1 MSLPA
6 NQEAGRSGN
15 GSVDLIIRNGT
26 IICMDA
32 DHTRIENGSV
42 AVAGDTIAAIG
53 PVSAFDSR
61 KAKRVIDAHGGL
73 ILPGLIN
80 THTHAAMALFRGL
93 ADDLPLMT
101 WLNDHIFPAEAKLTE
116 EMVRQGTRLACAE
129 MIRSGTT
136 CFCDMYLYEDAVAEA
151 ASECGMRAVV
161 GEVLYDF
168 PSPNYGPIDKGFEYT
183 ARMMARWAGDPLIR
197 IAVEPHSPYLC
208 QPSLLERA
216 ARLAGENG
224 ALLVIHVAE
233 TENEAVQIKEK
244 YGATPVGHLGN
255 LNLLGPNLVACH
267 GVVLSPGDIDLL
279 ARFDVKVSHNAES
292 NMKLASGIAPIPD
305 LLSAGVC
312 VGLGTDGCASNNNLD
327 LFAEMDMA
335 AKLHKVKRL
344 DPTVLDAATTLQ
356 MATSNAARVLGME
369 RIIGSIEPGKR
380 ADLIVVDTAKPHLTP
395 MYEPVSH
402 LVYAARG
409 DDVRHSVINGKV
421 VMEDRELERIDM
433 DKVLADAGQLALL
446 IAS

>member
-1 MSLPA
+1 MPSDA
-6 NQEAGRSGN
+6 VREKSA
-15 GSVDLIIRNGT
+15 VDLLVRNGT
-26 IICMDA
+26 LLCMDRGG
-32 DHTRIENGSV
+32 TRIEGGSV
-42 AVAGDTIAAIG
+42 AIAGEAIVAVGPDGD
-53 PVSAFDSR
+53 FDPHD
-61 KAKRVIDAHGGL
+61 AKQVIDAQGGL

-93 ADDLPLMT
+93 ADDLPLMS

-151 ASECGMRAVV
+151 ARECGMRAVV

-168 PSPNYGPIDKGFEYT
+168 PSPNYGAIEKGFEYT
-183 ARMMARWAGDPLIR
+183 ARMMERWAGDSLIR

-233 TENEAVQIKEK
+233 TQSEAAQIKEK
-244 YGATPVGHLGN
+244 YGATPVGHLAN
-255 LNLLGPNLVACH
+255 LEVLGPNMVACH
-267 GVVLSPGDIDLL
+267 GVVLTADDIDLL
-279 ARFDVKVSHNAES
+279 SRFDVKVSHNPES
-292 NMKLASGIAPIPD
+292 NMKLASGIAPVPE
-305 LLSAGVC
+305 LLAAGVC

-327 LFAEMDMA
+327 LFTEMDMA

-344 DPTVLDAATTLQ
+344 DPTVMDAATTLR
-356 MATSNAARVLGME
+356 MVTSDAARVLGME
-369 RIIGSIEPGKR
+369 GTIGTIAPGKR
-380 ADLIVVDTAKPHLTP
+380 ADVIVVDTAKPHLTP
-395 MYEPVSH
+395 MYDPISH

-409 DDVRHSVINGKV
+409 DDVRHSIINGKV
-421 VMEDRELERIDM
+421 VMEERVLKGIDQS
-433 DKVLADAGQLALL
+433 KVLADARQSASI

>member
-1 MSLPA
+1 MPSDA
-6 NQEAGRSGN
+6 VREKSA
-15 GSVDLIIRNGT
+15 VDLLVRNGT
-26 IICMDA
+26 LLCMDR
-32 DHTRIENGSV
+32 DGTRIEGGSV
-42 AVAGDTIAAIG
+42 AIAGEAIVAVGPDGD
-53 PVSAFDSR
+53 FDPHD
-61 KAKRVIDAHGGL
+61 AKQVIDAQGGL

-93 ADDLPLMT
+93 ADDLPLMS

-151 ASECGMRAVV
+151 ALECGMRAVV

-168 PSPNYGPIDKGFEYT
+168 PSPNYGAIEKGFEYT
-183 ARMMARWAGDPLIR
+183 ARMMERWAGDSLIR

-233 TENEAVQIKEK
+233 TQSEAAQIKGK
-244 YGATPVGHLGN
+244 YGATPVGHLAN
-255 LNLLGPNLVACH
+255 LEVLGPNMVACH
-267 GVVLSPGDIDLL
+267 GVVLTADDIDLL
-279 ARFDVKVSHNAES
+279 SRFDVKVSHNPES
-292 NMKLASGIAPIPD
+292 NMKLASGIAPVPE
-305 LLSAGVC
+305 LLAAGVC

-327 LFAEMDMA
+327 LFTEMDMA

-344 DPTVLDAATTLQ
+344 DPTVMDAATTLR
-356 MATSNAARVLGME
+356 MVTSDAARVLGME
-369 RIIGSIEPGKR
+369 GTIGTIAPGKR
-380 ADLIVVDTAKPHLTP
+380 ADVIVVDTAKPHLTP
-395 MYEPVSH
+395 MYDPISH

-409 DDVRHSVINGKV
+409 DDVRHSIINGKV
-421 VMEDRELERIDM
+421 VMEERVLKGIDQA
-433 DKVLADAGQLALL
+433 KVLADARQSASI